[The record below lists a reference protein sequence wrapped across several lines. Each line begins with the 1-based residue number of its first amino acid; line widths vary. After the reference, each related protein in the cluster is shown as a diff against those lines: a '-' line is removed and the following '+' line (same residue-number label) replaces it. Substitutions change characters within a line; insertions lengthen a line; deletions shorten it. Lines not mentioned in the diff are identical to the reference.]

1 MDKYVKKTSAK
12 KKESQDREPW
22 DIHVSQGCKMRNVIP
37 YCLKTLKSNG
47 KIMLTGVGAQMNKTI
62 SLAEIVKRK
71 HSNISQKTDIYYTE
85 FEDQWDP
92 KDEDKGLDSL
102 CVTRNVPTIKI
113 EFSINA
119 KEGNDT
125 EADVM
130 AVDDGQLSKEAVND
144 LKRDLK
150 ATLKEFAKEKPVE
163 EDARPNNK
171 KQRSRST
178 PNKTSQHRKNS
189 GE

>member
-1 MDKYVKKTSAK
+1 MDQYVKKTSFK
-12 KKESQDREPW
+12 KRGSQDREPW

-47 KIMLTGVGAQMNKTI
+47 KITLTGVGAQMNKTI

-71 HSNISQKTDIYYTE
+71 HSNIVQKTDIYYTE

-92 KDEDKGLDSL
+92 KDQDKGLDSL

-113 EFSINA
+113 EFSIHA
-119 KEGNDT
+119 KENNDS
-125 EADVM
+125 EADLM
-130 AVDDGQLSKEAVND
+130 AVDSDQLSKAALSD

-150 ATLKEFAKEKPVE
+150 ASLKEFAKEKPVVE
-163 EDARPNNK
+163 EDSRLNSK
-171 KQRSRST
+171 KHKSRS
-178 PNKTSQHRKNS
+178 NKTTQHRKDS
-189 GE
+189 QE